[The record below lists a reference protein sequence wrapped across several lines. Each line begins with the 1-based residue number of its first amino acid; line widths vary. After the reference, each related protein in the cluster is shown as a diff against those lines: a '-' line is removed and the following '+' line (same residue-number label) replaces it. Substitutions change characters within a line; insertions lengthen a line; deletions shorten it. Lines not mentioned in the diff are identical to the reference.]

1 MRGFHRW
8 AYFAGDKRCDV
19 QRRASAGCPCSK
31 LCVCAGVECK
41 TLSMSA
47 CSRPC
52 WQPCKAVRGPVSRG
66 RCVQCCDV
74 RERVR
79 CFYAVVGCFVHCV
92 TSVVFLISAC
102 VNPISLGQTQLSRT
116 FQSFRVSS
124 FFVIRDSSESQLVDK
139 IPTPGQRAPPSSLGS
154 ASALRSVRSGN
165 ADCGNIR

>member
-102 VNPISLGQTQLSRT
+102 VNPISLGLWGRLSSRT
-116 FQSFRVSS
+116 FQCFVYRHSLSFE
-124 FFVIRDSSESQLVDK
+124 IRRSRSWSTRSRRLDRE
-139 IPTPGQRAPPSSLGS
+139 PRPAHS
-154 ASALRSVRSGN
+154 AQPQRSGQ
-165 ADCGNIR
+165 CGPVRLRGLA